1 MFLVCGKGKTW
12 DALMKEYGII
22 FMENTM
28 EPPQNIRG
36 KTYHMIQYLKLTIYL
51 KKPHHWHKDITTFP
65 YSL

>member
-1 MFLVCGKGKTW
+1 
-12 DALMKEYGII
+12 MKEYGII

-51 KKPHHWHKDITTFP
+51 KKPHH
-65 YSL
+65 